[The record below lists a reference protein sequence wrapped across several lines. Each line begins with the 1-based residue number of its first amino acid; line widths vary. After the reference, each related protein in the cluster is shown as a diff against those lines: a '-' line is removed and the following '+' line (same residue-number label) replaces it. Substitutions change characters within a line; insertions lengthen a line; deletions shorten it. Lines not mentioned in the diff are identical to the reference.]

1 MHWLTGSRE
10 RTYAVDAEVTR
21 TAPPISPASTN
32 IEINRLVLFFDPSK
46 VIAVFY
52 KE

>member
-1 MHWLTGSRE
+1 MHWFTGSWDRK
-10 RTYAVDAEVTR
+10 YAVDAEVTR

-32 IEINRLVLFFDPSK
+32 IEINNLVIFDPSK
-46 VIAVFY
+46 VIGIFF